1 MHNNFSTLLQLETR
15 AHKYFFLLFSPKDL
29 VEEDVMILDTYA
41 QIFVW
46 VGRDANEVEKKEA
59 LKTARDYIVSDPSN
73 RDLDSTQLLQVRLS
87 KIS

>member
-1 MHNNFSTLLQLETR
+1 MVHFNYKGCDSILSLQ
-15 AHKYFFLLFSPKDL
+15 DL

-59 LKTARDYIVSDPSN
+59 LKTAKDYIVSDPSN
-73 RDLDSTQLLQVRLS
+73 RDLDSTQLLQVSVLHVYFLLS
-87 KIS
+87 Y